1 MLLSIIIPI
10 YNTKP
15 AFIQECLDSISLI
28 QNIDY
33 EVIVVNDGSTN
44 AETCAFLNNLTNTP
58 PLALSHFQL
67 IHKENGGLS
76 SARNTGI
83 RQAQGKFI
91 FPLDSDDK
99 VNPDIVHFIEHL
111 QQHPQTEILYGDHAI
126 FGDKTE
132 HHITGEFYNVD
143 LWLFNNKLTA
153 CSIYAKSVW
162 ERVGGYDENFP
173 TCEDWDFWCRCASIG
188 AKFSYIPF
196 VNYDYRVIN
205 DGNSLFQQTQNL
217 IPKYHQK
224 TLEKLPMSL
233 IEKDE
238 LQMVINHNLRKQ
250 LRKKRRKAIAILIYA
265 YSPKLFYWLCKK
277 GLFSYKDNFY
287 QI

>member
-58 PLALSHFQL
+58 PLTPFNFKI

-111 QQHPQTEILYGDHAI
+111 QHHPQTEILYGDHAI
-126 FGDKTE
+126 FGDKIE
-132 HHITGEFYNVD
+132 HHTLGKFHRMD
-143 LWLFNNKLTA
+143 LWLISNQLTA

-162 ERVGGYDENFP
+162 ERVGGYDETFP
-173 TCEDWDFWCRCASIG
+173 TCEDWDFWCRCAGMNVI
-188 AKFSYIPF
+188 FSYIPY

-205 DGNSLFQQTQNL
+205 NGESLFQKTQQL
-217 IPKYHQK
+217 IPQYHQK
-224 TLEKLPMSL
+224 TLDKLPMSL
-233 IEKDE
+233 ITKDE
-238 LQMVINHNLRKQ
+238 LQTFINHNLRKQ
-250 LRKKRRKAIAILIYA
+250 LRKKRRKAIGILIYA
-265 YSPKLFYWLCKK
+265 YFPKLFYWLCKK